1 MTAQTILPA
10 NTLSSGYDVANSLRL
25 NSADSPYMHKVK
37 DSNDE
42 INTFTLSA
50 WVKRSKL
57 GATQRV
63 ISHMT
68 TSFANFF
75 YFRFESTDQLT
86 FASENTGNHNAQYK
100 TNRLFRDVSAW
111 YHIVARINTTASG
124 GSRIRIYVNGVQE
137 TSFATSTEPDQ
148 NSTFSMGTTSDP
160 IVVGGLYGVGYGISS
175 GNSSEHYGGYIAELV
190 VCEGQS
196 LAPTSFGEFDSDS
209 GIWKPKDVSGLT
221 FGNNGFYLDFED
233 SSNLGND
240 VNGGTDLTEVNIA
253 ATDQSTDTCTNNFAT
268 LNPLFGGHSQYATF
282 TEGNLKVT
290 GNNNSNAGCNL
301 NSTLAPSSGKW
312 YMEFKAIDIQGASYP
327 GVGVIME
334 DDVFVSL
341 GQVGGNPNSVSYR
354 AGGTILSDGGVT
366 ATENAY
372 TDNAIVSVALDLD
385 NGAVYF
391 ANDDDYQANG
401 DPTSGSS
408 RTGSLYNFTAS
419 EKSYFFAITAYQA
432 TSIVSANF
440 GSPDYAISSGNADA
454 NGHGN
459 FEYAVPSGY
468 FALCTKNLA
477 EFG

>member
-1 MTAQTILPA
+1 MATVF
-10 NTLSSGYDVANSLRL
+10 GEYDE
-25 NSADSPYMHKVK
+25 DSP
-37 DSNDE
+37 
-42 INTFTLSA
+42 T
-50 WVKRSKL
+50 
-57 GATQRV
+57 
-63 ISHMT
+63 
-68 TSFANFF
+68 
-75 YFRFESTDQLT
+75 
-86 FASENTGNHNAQYK
+86 
-100 TNRLFRDVSAW
+100 
-111 YHIVARINTTASG
+111 
-124 GSRIRIYVNGVQE
+124 
-137 TSFATSTEPDQ
+137 
-148 NSTFSMGTTSDP
+148 
-160 IVVGGLYGVGYGISS
+160 
-175 GNSSEHYGGYIAELV
+175 
-190 VCEGQS
+190 
-196 LAPTSFGEFDSDS
+196 
-209 GIWKPKDVSGLT
+209 IWKPINPSGLT
-221 FGNNGFYLDFED
+221 FGTNGIRLEFKGTGTSAN
-233 SSNLGND
+233 SSGLGADTSGND
-240 VNGGTDLTEVNIA
+240 NHLTVTNLTA
-253 ATDQSTDTCTNNFAT
+253 VDQSTDTCTNNFAT
-268 LNPLFGGHSQYATF
+268 LNPLFGGNAQYATF

-391 ANDDDYQANG
+391 ANDNDYQANG